1 MELKGERIMITP
13 TRVSYAVLAA
23 TIILAKLL
31 HLGAP
36 LLVVLFSYFAL
47 RQLYFLTT
55 RKWLALALFIIA
67 VAGIAAAGVYFTRA
81 AILALPDVADTSIP
95 SASAWAQKR
104 QIELPFSDFDSL
116 RQVVVNTLGEEAN
129 YLRNV
134 ANVAKA
140 TTTNLVF
147 SILGIVAAASLFFK
161 TGLDPY
167 RGTHRVKNNLY
178 SICCEQ
184 VARRFRDFYRSFATV
199 MGAQITISLI
209 NTALTSIF
217 LLAIRMPHAPLLIV
231 VTFLCGLVPIVGNLV
246 SNTIIVFVALTV
258 SLKLAISA
266 LVFLIVI
273 HKLEYV
279 LNSKIIGDRIR
290 NPVWLT
296 LIALILG
303 ERLMGIPGLILA
315 PVVLNY
321 LRVEML
327 TVEVPAQRE
336 EVEALNRRAVRSAEL
351 IERLGRIGPEEV
363 QNYFLRLAQEK
374 GFLETVFNA
383 IQEGI
388 IVTDSKGRI
397 TYLNDAAC
405 ALFGLEAAEA
415 IGKRLDERIGGLDWG
430 SLTQSGGPVSH
441 DVEIFYPQNRFINF
455 YVVPLVMEQREPT
468 VAGGGDSGGIVAG
481 IHR

>member
-1 MELKGERIMITP
+1 MITP

-23 TIILAKLL
+23 TIILAGFL

-47 RQLYFLTT
+47 RQLYFLTR

-67 VAGIAAAGVYFTRA
+67 VAGIATAGVYFTRA

-178 SICCEQ
+178 SICCEEI
-184 VARRFRDFYRSFATV
+184 ARRFRDFYRSFATV
-199 MGAQITISLI
+199 MGAQIMISLI
-209 NTALTSIF
+209 NTVLTATF
-217 LLAIRMPHAPLLIV
+217 LLVVHMPHAPLLIAA
-231 VTFLCGLVPIVGNLV
+231 TFLCGLVPIVGNLV

-266 LVFLIVI
+266 LVFLVVI
-273 HKLEYV
+273 HKLEYL

-327 TVEVPAQRE
+327 TVEVPARRE
-336 EVEALNRRAVRSAEL
+336 EVEVLNR
-351 IERLGRIGPEEV
+351 
-363 QNYFLRLAQEK
+363 
-374 GFLETVFNA
+374 
-383 IQEGI
+383 
-388 IVTDSKGRI
+388 
-397 TYLNDAAC
+397 
-405 ALFGLEAAEA
+405 
-415 IGKRLDERIGGLDWG
+415 
-430 SLTQSGGPVSH
+430 
-441 DVEIFYPQNRFINF
+441 
-455 YVVPLVMEQREPT
+455 
-468 VAGGGDSGGIVAG
+468 
-481 IHR
+481 

>member
-1 MELKGERIMITP
+1 MITP
-13 TRVSYAVLAA
+13 ARVSYAVLAA
-23 TIILAKLL
+23 TIILAGFL
-31 HLGAP
+31 HLGVP

-47 RQLYFLTT
+47 RQLYSLTR
-55 RKWLALALFIIA
+55 RKWLALALFTIA

-81 AILALPDVADTSIP
+81 AVLALPDVADTSIP

-104 QIELPFSDFDSL
+104 QIDLPFSDFESL
-116 RQVVVNTLGEEAN
+116 RQVVINTLGEEAN

-147 SILGIVAAASLFFK
+147 SILGIVAAASLFLK

-184 VARRFRDFYRSFATV
+184 VSRRFRDFYRSFATI

-209 NTALTSIF
+209 NTALTAIF
-217 LLAIRMPHAPLLIV
+217 LMAVHMPHTGLIIA
-231 VTFLCGLVPIVGNLV
+231 VTFLCGLVPIVGNLL

-266 LVFLIVI
+266 LVFLVVI
-273 HKLEYV
+273 HKFEYL
-279 LNSKIIGDRIR
+279 LNSKIIGDRIC

-303 ERLMGIPGLILA
+303 ERLMGIPGLIFA

-327 TVEVPAQRE
+327 TVEVPARHE
-336 EVEALNRRAVRSAEL
+336 EV
-351 IERLGRIGPEEV
+351 
-363 QNYFLRLAQEK
+363 
-374 GFLETVFNA
+374 
-383 IQEGI
+383 
-388 IVTDSKGRI
+388 
-397 TYLNDAAC
+397 
-405 ALFGLEAAEA
+405 
-415 IGKRLDERIGGLDWG
+415 
-430 SLTQSGGPVSH
+430 
-441 DVEIFYPQNRFINF
+441 DVLSR
-455 YVVPLVMEQREPT
+455 
-468 VAGGGDSGGIVAG
+468 
-481 IHR
+481 